1 MLELNLPLWQRD
13 PPLEL
18 KLLKD
23 SQRREMAEAAR
34 ERPRAV
40 APPLQ
45 PRRPCV
51 RRARGQQRLLLTRA
65 EGLAKYR
72 WTRDRIGLPPACAP
86 TAKLLLACRCSG
98 V

>member
-1 MLELNLPLWQRD
+1 MAPMLELNLPLWQRD

-40 APPLQ
+40 ASPLQ
-45 PRRPCV
+45 PRRPRV
-51 RRARGQQRLLLTRA
+51 RRACGQQRLLLTRA
-65 EGLAKYR
+65 
-72 WTRDRIGLPPACAP
+72 
-86 TAKLLLACRCSG
+86 
-98 V
+98 